1 MSDIPEYFPNR
12 LERIEQIILG
22 LAERQAGTQEQLD
35 NLTIR
40 QANTQGQLDELS
52 QEMREL
58 SQEMR
63 ELTSNVDRVLGR
75 SAILDDVLLELRD
88 SHEQHQRNFEEHQR
102 TTNAALQSLESIL
115 LQLIRNNS

>member
-1 MSDIPEYFPNR
+1 MTDTPEYFPNR
-12 LERIEQIILG
+12 IDRIEQIILG
-22 LAERQAGTQEQLD
+22 LAERQTRTQEQLD

-40 QANTQGQLDELS
+40 QANTQTQLD
-52 QEMREL
+52 EL